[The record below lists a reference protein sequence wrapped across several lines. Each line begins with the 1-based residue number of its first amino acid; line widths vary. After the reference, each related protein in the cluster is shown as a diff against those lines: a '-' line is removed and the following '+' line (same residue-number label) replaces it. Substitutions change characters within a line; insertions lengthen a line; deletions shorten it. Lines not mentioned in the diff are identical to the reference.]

1 MIHGRGEKEFSAVA
15 QHAALNTRL
24 VLYYIGWL
32 PVVHSE
38 SAINKYGAR
47 ALCYNT
53 HTLYGWGRLVVCK
66 CVHADH
72 ADRPFALRGERERA
86 LSHTSHANR
95 SFSFLFPHARLN

>member
-24 VLYYIGWL
+24 LYYILYWL

-47 ALCYNT
+47 AVCYNT
-53 HTLYGWGRLVVCK
+53 HIVWSG
-66 CVHADH
+66 
-72 ADRPFALRGERERA
+72 PFGGV
-86 LSHTSHANR
+86 
-95 SFSFLFPHARLN
+95 